1 MQNKNF
7 VDLTKNDATTSG
19 NEKKKQKKELEQFL
33 VQAQNPLKSIMQ
45 NMEKNL
51 ELTKISFWVRILIRN
66 KKLFQKRQLK
76 SIVVTRT
83 TVLQTKLMLKR

>member
-1 MQNKNF
+1 MREKQTIEFGLRLFTLRVRLMGKRTFMQNKNF

-51 ELTKISFWVRILIRN
+51 ELTKISF
-66 KKLFQKRQLK
+66 
-76 SIVVTRT
+76 
-83 TVLQTKLMLKR
+83 

>member
-19 NEKKKQKKELEQFL
+19 NQKKKKKKELEQFL

-51 ELTKISFWVRILIRN
+51 ELTKISF
-66 KKLFQKRQLK
+66 
-76 SIVVTRT
+76 
-83 TVLQTKLMLKR
+83 

>member
-7 VDLTKNDATTSG
+7 VDLTKNDATTRG
-19 NEKKKQKKELEQFL
+19 NEKKKTKKELEQFL

-51 ELTKISFWVRILIRN
+51 ELTKISF
-66 KKLFQKRQLK
+66 
-76 SIVVTRT
+76 
-83 TVLQTKLMLKR
+83 